1 MAALSSW
8 IEFSQA
14 MVRLRLGKIVEN
26 RPLADVIPSPE
37 DIVAF
42 EHRWNVDDGESVGPS
57 CSLSSFKLDL
67 VGTPHSP
74 WNLSAFRVFYPYF
87 LNAQGLPPSDNLYN
101 DTYHYFFTRVRGLK
115 TIYEQSFDL
124 QEERALRRRA
134 KRRWQRKRTVCS
146 SLEAVRAL
154 MVLSQTF
161 QRRLHIA
168 TIDPLLGKHVHI
180 LQRLG
185 VEGMS
190 SDESDVEELRRD
202 PAVRRR
208 QPSYFVSTPAWRHPT
223 LTAWLLAFDSM
234 HVISRRTA
242 GKRLR
247 GAYPRCRIYARDRS
261 SKSKRYV
268 SHLPKTAY
276 NPDWLKTRHNIEFTV
291 APTEENYS
299 FTHDDHVDMYV
310 ICSRP

>member
-1 MAALSSW
+1 
-8 IEFSQA
+8 
-14 MVRLRLGKIVEN
+14 MVRLHLGKIIED
-26 RPLADVIPSPE
+26 RLLADVIPTPE

-42 EHRWNVDDGESVGPS
+42 EDRWNVDEGETVGPS

-67 VGTPHSP
+67 VGTPHCP

-87 LNAQGLPPSDNLYN
+87 LSAQGLPPSDNLYN
-101 DTYHYFFTRVRGLK
+101 DTYHYFFVRVRGLK
-115 TIYEQSFDL
+115 TLYEQSFDL

-134 KRRWQRKRTVCS
+134 KRRWQRKRTVRSC
-146 SLEAVRAL
+146 LESVQAL
-154 MVLSQTF
+154 MVVSQTF

-168 TIDPLLGKHVHI
+168 TLDPLLGKHVHI

-208 QPSYFVSTPAWRHPT
+208 QPSYFVLTPSWRHPS
-223 LTAWLLAFDSM
+223 LTAWLSAFDSM
-234 HVISRRTA
+234 HVIARRTT
-242 GKRLR
+242 GNRLR
-247 GAYPRCRIYARDRS
+247 GAYPRCRIYARDRP

-268 SHLPKTAY
+268 SHLPTTAY
-276 NPDWLKTRHNIEFTV
+276 DPGWLKTRHNIEFTV
-291 APTEENYS
+291 APTEEIYP
-299 FTHDDHVDMYV
+299 FTHDDRINMYV
-310 ICSRP
+310 ICSRF